1 MFLGMRTS
9 WSESWTFFSWKR
21 SCACYSSDENL
32 LRRKIPIFCFSLL
45 LGVLLEVNYLIIR
58 VMRFNLLDIFKNMK
72 NMEFL
77 FMPLL
82 CKMNLEDIILKRLI
96 LDLVILLVI
105 GLESKK
111 RDFILAKKEIKKLSP
126 DARIQLKKD
135 SWKQQD

>member
-1 MFLGMRTS
+1 
-9 WSESWTFFSWKR
+9 
-21 SCACYSSDENL
+21 
-32 LRRKIPIFCFSLL
+32 
-45 LGVLLEVNYLIIR
+45 
-58 VMRFNLLDIFKNMK
+58 MK

-82 CKMNLEDIILKRLI
+82 CKMNLDDIILKRLI

-111 RDFILAKKEIKKLSP
+111 RDFILAKYEIKKLSP

-135 SWKQQD
+135 S